1 MSSEIL
7 SELDN
12 IELWFRG
19 SCDFQNQ
26 LDSQIAYAWEE
37 IAKLIRYHLG
47 DDSIT
52 LDRRRR
58 DPQRAICV
66 LWPLLVSTIN
76 AISSEIREQPPWG

>member
-19 SCDFQNQ
+19 GCDFQNQ
-26 LDSQIAYAWEE
+26 LDSRYAWEE

-52 LDRRRR
+52 LDGRRR
-58 DPQRAICV
+58 DSQRAICV

-76 AISSEIREQPPWG
+76 AISSEIDGLETPWGN